1 MQNAIT
7 ISTVIWS
14 IVRYG
19 VFFPKKGRYVV
30 DILYLVYF
38 HIFILYPLVVL
49 TFHVLF
55 FQITF
60 ENETYSCLFPKK
72 VSIAVNLALA

>member
-7 ISTVIWS
+7 ISIVIWS

-19 VFFPKKGRYVV
+19 V

-38 HIFILYPLVVL
+38 HIFILYLFLIL
-49 TFHVLF
+49 TFLAPF

-72 VSIAVNLALA
+72 VSIAVNLALG